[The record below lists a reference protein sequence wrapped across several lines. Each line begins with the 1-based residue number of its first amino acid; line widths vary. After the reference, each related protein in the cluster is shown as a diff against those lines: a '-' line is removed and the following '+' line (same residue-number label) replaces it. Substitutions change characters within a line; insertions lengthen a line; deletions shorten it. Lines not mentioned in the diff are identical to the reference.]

1 MSERTKLTEEE
12 VEIIKELGDPL
23 YTPNFIEDFI
33 NDKSTVMINPV
44 NALQAM
50 GCHGYLRAVQNNVCT
65 RSKEK

>member
-1 MSERTKLTEEE
+1 MSEKTKLTEGEI
-12 VEIIKELGDPL
+12 EIIKELGDPL

-50 GCHGYLRAVQNNVCT
+50 GCHGYLRAVQNLLHARGKT
-65 RSKEK
+65 